1 LPRLCSP
8 PFAAGF
14 GRPFPIFREVSGAT
28 LMPTL
33 GMPTMSLTAL
43 VATAGLAAVAAFA
56 ALAPGLSRQF
66 MIL

>member
-1 LPRLCSP
+1 
-8 PFAAGF
+8 
-14 GRPFPIFREVSGAT
+14 
-28 LMPTL
+28 MPTL